1 MANQAEGRGIDEVV
15 MRTLQFGGLSSE
27 NIAELVEIVVKIHHA
42 GIRPVKVFP
51 KGIPA
56 PDGAWVH
63 TVLTSDQLQT
73 LLVLVQEIP
82 RIDEVRVF
90 PKGIPFPDT
99 FLAEVGIR

>member
-1 MANQAEGRGIDEVV
+1 VADQAAGRGIDETV
-15 MRTLQFGGLSSE
+15 MRTLQFGGLSPE
-27 NIAELVEIVVKIHHA
+27 NVAELVEIVVTIDRA
-42 GIRPVKVFP
+42 GVRPVKVFP

-73 LLVLVQEIP
+73 LLVLIREIP

-99 FLAEVGIR
+99 FIAEVGIR

>member
-1 MANQAEGRGIDEVV
+1 VADEARGRGIDEVV
-15 MRTLQFGGLSSE
+15 MRTLQFGGLNPE
-27 NIAELVEIVVKIHHA
+27 NVAELVEIVVTIERA

-56 PDGAWVH
+56 PDGAWVQ
-63 TVLTSDQLQT
+63 TVLDLSQVQT
-73 LLVLVQEIP
+73 LLGLLQEIP

-99 FLAEVGIR
+99 FIAEVGIR

>member
-1 MANQAEGRGIDEVV
+1 
-15 MRTLQFGGLSSE
+15 
-27 NIAELVEIVVKIHHA
+27 
-42 GIRPVKVFP
+42 
-51 KGIPA
+51 
-56 PDGAWVH
+56 
-63 TVLTSDQLQT
+63 VLTSDQLQT